1 METNNKLVPVSAAMS
16 KHASPSLQ
24 PQEITLLKEIRLT
37 AANAKIVPGAEI
49 SEEFLRVLSNFP
61 AEAVEAAFRGWR
73 DVSPFFPAVCD
84 IRELANLWVRR
95 KAEEREYAE
104 QAQRR
109 EELEAARERGELI
122 EWPQVLEKF
131 ADICARTQGDF
142 KKEIPPAPPVETVI
156 TPDRREMIRQQTA
169 AMRAK
174 YGQK

>member
-1 METNNKLVPVSAAMS
+1 MEANNKLVPRSSAITPTS
-16 KHASPSLQ
+16 TASLK
-24 PQEITLLKEIRLT
+24 PQEITLLREMRLT
-37 AANAKIVPGAEI
+37 AANAKIALSTELN
-49 SEEFLRVLSNFP
+49 EEFLRVLSDYP

-73 DVSPFFPAVCD
+73 DVSQYFPPICD

-104 QAQRR
+104 QSQRR

-122 EWPQVLEKF
+122 EWPHVLEKF

-142 KKEIPPAPPVETVI
+142 KKEIPPSPPPEIII